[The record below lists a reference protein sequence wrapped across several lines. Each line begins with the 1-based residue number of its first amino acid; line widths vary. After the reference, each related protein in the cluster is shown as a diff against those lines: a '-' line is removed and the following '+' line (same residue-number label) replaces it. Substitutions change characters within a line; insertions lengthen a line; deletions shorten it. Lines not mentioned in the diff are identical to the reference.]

1 VAFYTGECVDSMV
14 MSFVSFEVG
23 KVRRFFVTWRV
34 TTPNPSVP
42 AIRTAQ
48 TTKESKRKGLKRNRN
63 GD

>member
-1 VAFYTGECVDSMV
+1 MEVAFYTGECVDSMV

-42 AIRTAQ
+42 AIRTA
-48 TTKESKRKGLKRNRN
+48 
-63 GD
+63 